1 MHQAQERDEW
11 LMAQVADGKREHL
24 EPLIRR
30 YANPLLTFI
39 RRMVGDQHRSEELFQ
54 DVFLAVWVK
63 RRQYAFPRPFKSWL
77 YAIAVNKCRA
87 SFRGQAPPAFLAEA
101 GNLATPPATREPS
114 PVEKMVA
121 TETAALVANA
131 VELLPPQQRAVVV
144 LRVWDGLSY
153 AEIAEIVVAA
163 RARCARTCT
172 TAWPQCESTWNR
184 AWSEGANHAEPQRS
198 RAGSCR

>member
-1 MHQAQERDEW
+1 MHQAHEGDEW
-11 LMAQVADGKREHL
+11 LMAQVANGKREHL

-54 DVFLAVWVK
+54 DVFLTVWVK
-63 RRQYAFPRPFKSWL
+63 RRQYQLPRPFKSWL
-77 YAIAVNKCRA
+77 FAIAVNKCRA
-87 SFRGQAPPAFLAEA
+87 SFRGQALPAFLAMA
-101 GNLATPPATREPS
+101 DDLPTPPATHEPS

-153 AEIAEIVVAA
+153 AEIAQVVG
-163 RARCARTCT
+163 R
-172 TAWPQCESTWNR
+172 
-184 AWSEGANHAEPQRS
+184 SEGTVRSNMHHGLAAMRKYLEPRL
-198 RAGSCR
+198 G